1 MTRKIKGNGIE
12 LGMRCDTLA
21 KDIVMADIETLREIK
36 DSLER
41 LSNVVENALFDL
53 DLLEDKIE
61 QPCLETVRASI
72 AKNEIGEIN

>member
-1 MTRKIKGNGIE
+1 MSGRIKGNGIE

-21 KDIVMADIETLREIK
+21 KDIVMADVETLREIK

-41 LSNVVENALFDL
+41 LSNIVENALFDL

-61 QPCLETVRASI
+61 EPCLEIVRASI
-72 AKNEIGEIN
+72 AKNGMSEIN